1 VNALADRWPRLE
13 QIPRVPIAS
22 LPTPVHALP
31 TLARRLDAGVWIK
44 RDDVTAP
51 RYGGNK
57 VRKLEYLLADAQRH
71 AADTII
77 TTGAVG
83 SHHVFATAL
92 YGAELGFQ
100 VQAVLS
106 PQPYERHVEEQL
118 RADLAVHA
126 QLFPASSQ
134 ARAAAKLAELT
145 LMARVRGRVSYFIPP
160 GGSTVLGTLGY
171 VNAGV
176 ELARQIDA
184 GECPDPDAVYVA
196 CGTCATAAGLALGL
210 AAGGVRTQV
219 IAVRVTDA
227 LFANRLQL
235 RRLVHGA
242 QDYLRALDS
251 RFPRVAK
258 VALANLL
265 LTDQEFGPGYGL
277 PTPVSEAAA
286 HVAESEGIRL
296 DPTYTGKAFARLLLD
311 ADTSRR
317 GQNLLFWHTL
327 SSASMAPFLADQHE
341 APEAF
346 VKLMTLT
353 G

>member
-1 VNALADRWPRLE
+1 MNALADRWPRLE
-13 QIPRVPIAS
+13 QIPRVPIAT

-31 TLARRLDAGVWIK
+31 RIARRLDAGVWIK

-57 VRKLEYLLADAQRH
+57 VRKLEYLLADAKRRG
-71 AADTII
+71 ADTLI

-92 YGAELGFQ
+92 YGAELGFS
-100 VQAVLS
+100 VQAVLTR
-106 PQPYERHVEEQL
+106 QPYQRHVEEQL

-126 QLFPASSQ
+126 DLYPARTQ
-134 ARAAAKLAELT
+134 PRAAAKLAELVV
-145 LMARVRGRVSYFIPP
+145 MARMRGHVPYLIPP
-160 GGSTVLGTLGY
+160 GGSSVLGTLGY
-171 VNAGV
+171 VNAGL
-176 ELARQIDA
+176 ELAHQIDA

-196 CGTCATAAGLALGL
+196 CGSCATAAGLALGL

-219 IAVRVTDA
+219 VAVRVTDA

-235 RRLVHGA
+235 RRLIHGA
-242 QDYLRALDS
+242 DELLRQ
-251 RFPRVAK
+251 REPHFPRVAN
-258 VALANLL
+258 VALDRLL
-265 LTDQEFGPGYGL
+265 LSDQEFGPGYGL

-286 HVAESEGIRL
+286 HVAESEGITL
-296 DPTYTGKAFARLLLD
+296 DPTYTGKAFARLLLE
-311 ADTSRR
+311 ADTTRR

-327 SSASMAPFLADQHE
+327 SSAPMAPFLVEQPE